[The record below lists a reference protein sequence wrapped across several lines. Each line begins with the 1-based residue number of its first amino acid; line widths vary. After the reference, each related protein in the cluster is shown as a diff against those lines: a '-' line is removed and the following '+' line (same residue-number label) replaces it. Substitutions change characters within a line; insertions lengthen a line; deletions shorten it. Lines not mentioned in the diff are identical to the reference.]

1 MSPLCFALQGA
12 DATLKP
18 PQARSHNAVVVKN
31 VADTVLEFAEAL
43 NNNSL
48 HSSSLPKFVPTTSEE
63 APVGPAA
70 TAPTAGAA
78 VTAGSR
84 PVAAEVGA
92 AAQPPVPD
100 LVLSDPQ
107 QQLPQALQ
115 PVAQQTVPHPQVM
128 PDTEAQQQV
137 SEPEQAMLHPSA
149 MPHREAEQHQHEV
162 QPQQYERH
170 SSEPSTH
177 L

>member
-1 MSPLCFALQGA
+1 MHLRHMSPLCFALQGA

-48 HSSSLPKFVPTTSEE
+48 HSSTLPKFVPTTSEE
-63 APVGPAA
+63 VALEPAA
-70 TAPTAGAA
+70 TASTAGAA

-84 PVAAEVGA
+84 PVTTEVGA
-92 AAQPPVPD
+92 AAQAPVSHPE
-100 LVLSDPQ
+100 Q
-107 QQLPQALQ
+107 QHPQAQQ
-115 PVAQQTVPHPQVM
+115 PVSHPQVM

-137 SEPEQAMLHPSA
+137 SEPEQAMLHPGA

-170 SSEPSTH
+170 NSEPST
-177 L
+177 LL